1 MSVDQLKGLAS
12 AKLGF
17 ARTNQFLVELP
28 SEFASGGLLATL
40 TSLVTSGSMGGGDL
54 NLLCASATLPGKQ
67 VLVQERRIG
76 MEYQKVA
83 NGYAVDDVSLTF
95 LLTNDYYV
103 KRYFDRWK
111 DFIINEDRQI
121 ANYKNSY
128 QAKVVIHQLSNSIP
142 RTAFDI
148 QIGSLP
154 IGIDVTNFLNSLTA
168 KSGINV
174 GKSVY
179 SVELI
184 DAFPTT
190 ISAIEFNNQP
200 DAFVELSIQ
209 MSYTNFKRINNS
221 QISFKL

>member
-83 NGYAVDDVSLTF
+83 NGYAIDDVSLTF
-95 LLTNDYYV
+95 YVLNDYGI
-103 KRYFDRWK
+103 KKYFDKWYSTTVID
-111 DFIINEDRQI
+111 DFSV
-121 ANYKNSY
+121 APYKSEY
-128 QAKVVIHQLSNSIP
+128 ARDIKIHQLRKPLVNKN
-142 RTAFDI
+142 FNV
-148 QIGSLP
+148 GP
-154 IGIDVTNFLNSLTA
+154 INIDV
-168 KSGINV
+168 GI
-174 GKSVY
+174 GQGTPY
-179 SVELI
+179 SVQLI

-190 ISAIEFNNQP
+190 VQAIELNN
-200 DAFVELSIQ
+200 ELDGLVQ
-209 MSYTNFKRINNS
+209 VTVQLSYTNWKAVNDGQGFFK
-221 QISFKL
+221 ISAGLPGGLGGIV

>member
-1 MSVDQLKGLAS
+1 MVASIDNLKSTVA
-12 AKLGF
+12 
-17 ARTNQFLVELP
+17 ARGGIARPNNFLVELP
-28 SEFASGGLLATL
+28 S
-40 TSLVTSGSMGGGDL
+40 
-54 NLLCASATLPGKQ
+54 LPGFSRASDPLNVLCTNASIPSKQ
-67 VLVQERRIG
+67 ILTTDRRIG
-76 MEYQKVA
+76 MEFEKIAY
-83 NGYAVDDVSLTF
+83 GYAVDDVSLTF